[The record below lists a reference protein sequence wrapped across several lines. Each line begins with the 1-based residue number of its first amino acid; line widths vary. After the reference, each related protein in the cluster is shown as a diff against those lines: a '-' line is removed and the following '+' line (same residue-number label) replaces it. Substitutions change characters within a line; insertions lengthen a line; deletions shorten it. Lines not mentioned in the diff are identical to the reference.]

1 MIENGYTVTLNAE
14 QVEKLEELMRMDN
27 HDTMEEALSECIRTW
42 HQATVDHVFLKE
54 NAARMRTGK

>member
-27 HDTMEEALSECIRTW
+27 HDTM
-42 HQATVDHVFLKE
+42 
-54 NAARMRTGK
+54 